1 MLNRPLPLLL
11 TTGSLLGLNFP
22 LGKLAGA
29 AGISPLVWSL
39 LMSAGAGLVLALALW
54 ALRDRLPWD
63 RRHLR
68 YYLVT
73 GAVSNALPNLLVFS
87 AMPHLGAGFT
97 SIFLA
102 FSPILTLLLHS
113 MLQRRRPGALGA
125 AGIALGFVGA
135 LVIVLSKGGV
145 DSPGGAPALWLA
157 LAFLI
162 PLLLACGNVYRTLAW
177 PAGTSG
183 LALAAGTNLGA
194 AAVLAVLSLLWTGS
208 LPVATALAVPGL
220 LLAQIA
226 VTAAMFAVFFRLQ
239 RVGGPVYLSQIGY
252 VAAAVGLGTGTFVL
266 GEHYGVLT
274 WLGAVVVAVGVLM
287 TTREQQAAG
296 K

>member
-11 TTGSLLGLNFP
+11 ITGSLLGLGFP

-29 AGISPLVWSL
+29 AGVAPIVWSWI
-39 LMSAGAGLVLALALW
+39 MAVGAGLVLLLALW
-54 ALRDRLPWD
+54 LGRVRLPLD
-63 RRHLR
+63 ARHLR

-87 AMPHLGAGFT
+87 AMPHLGAGFI
-97 SIFLA
+97 SIIFA
-102 FSPILTLLLHS
+102 FSPIVTLVLHS
-113 MLQRRRPGALGA
+113 LLQRRRPSALGA
-125 AGIALGFVGA
+125 AGIALGFAGA
-135 LVIVLSKGGV
+135 LVIVLSKGRV
-145 DSPGGAPALWLA
+145 DTPGGGALWLA

-162 PLLLACGNVYRTLAW
+162 PLLLACGNIYRTLAW

-194 AAVLAVLSLLWTGS
+194 GAVLGVLSLLWTGS
-208 LPVATALAVPGL
+208 LPLSAALAVPGL
-220 LLAQIA
+220 LLAQVAIS
-226 VTAAMFAVFFRLQ
+226 AAMFAVFFRLQ
-239 RVGGPVYLSQIGY
+239 SVGGPVYLSQIGY

-266 GEHYGVLT
+266 GEHYGLLT

-287 TTREQQAAG
+287 TTRAQQGVG

>member
-11 TTGSLLGLNFP
+11 VTGSLLGLNFP
-22 LGKLAGA
+22 VGKLAGA

-39 LMSAGAGLVLALALW
+39 LISAGAGLVLALALW
-54 ALRDRLPWD
+54 ALRDRMPGD

-87 AMPHLGAGFT
+87 AMPQLGAGFT
-97 SIFLA
+97 AIFLA

-113 MLQRRRPGALGA
+113 ILQRRRPSALGA
-125 AGIALGFVGA
+125 AGIALGFAGA

-145 DSPGGAPALWLA
+145 DSPGGASALWLA

-177 PAGTSG
+177 PPGTSG

-194 AAVLAVLSLLWTGS
+194 AAVLAVLSLLWTGG
-208 LPVATALAVPGL
+208 LPVATALAAPGL
-220 LLAQIA
+220 LLTQVAIS
-226 VTAAMFAVFFRLQ
+226 AAMFAVFFRLQ

-252 VAAAVGLGTGTFVL
+252 VAAAVGLASGSFVL

-274 WLGAVVVAVGVLM
+274 WLGALVVAVGVLM
-287 TTREQQAAG
+287 TTRAQQTGG

>member
-11 TTGSLLGLNFP
+11 ITGSLLGLGFP

-29 AGISPLVWSL
+29 AGIAPIVWSWI
-39 LMSAGAGLVLALALW
+39 MAVGAGLVLLLALW
-54 ALRDRLPWD
+54 LGRVRLPLD
-63 RRHLR
+63 ARHLG

-87 AMPHLGAGFT
+87 AMPHLGAGFI
-97 SIFLA
+97 SIFFA
-102 FSPILTLLLHS
+102 FSPIVTLVFHS
-113 MLQRRRPGALGA
+113 LLQRRRPSALGA
-125 AGIALGFVGA
+125 AGIALGFAGA
-135 LVIVLSKGGV
+135 LVIVLSKGRV
-145 DSPGGAPALWLA
+145 DTPGGGALWLA

-162 PLLLACGNVYRTLAW
+162 PLLLACGNIYRTLAW

-194 AAVLAVLSLLWTGS
+194 GAVLGVLSLLWTGS
-208 LPVATALAVPGL
+208 LPLSAALAVPGL
-220 LLAQIA
+220 LLAQVAIS
-226 VTAAMFAVFFRLQ
+226 AAMFAVFFRLQ
-239 RVGGPVYLSQIGY
+239 SVGGPVYLSQIGY

-266 GEHYGVLT
+266 GEHYGLLT

-287 TTREQQAAG
+287 TTRAQQGVG